1 MAAFEAVLKMRL
13 LRPAVVL
20 IPLILLVSYG
30 MAVATADTLDTV
42 QEQLLNSAAT
52 AFAQGNYRPAANALP
67 ELENTYM
74 GPWVGYWSLQ
84 PRLKTMTQGQY
95 QRYAERYPSGVAH
108 HLLRHQWLS
117 ELAQRKDWSDFT
129 QVYQAGSVPDSI
141 GLRCDAAR
149 DPLLSTST
157 VIAPF
162 FLWRSAAANDHACNT
177 MARAYLK
184 QGQIT
189 PPELWQRLQQMYEAS
204 AFNAALRFAPFLP
217 APQSGQ
223 LAQTVTAPA
232 AWISQQIQQYG
243 RNNWP
248 TGQTHLLAL
257 ALLRLAATHPAQAA
271 QFVRTLGVLPA
282 AAKSLVL
289 YNTAYHA
296 TLSFRSESGH
306 WYAQAYAA
314 DPQFRPR
321 PQLLAWMV
329 RTALRDGDWSMVEQ
343 ATQQMDAAQ
352 RRQRQWQFW
361 FAVALLQL
369 GHTQAAHVLL
379 AALESPWTYYGQL
392 AMATLNRPLVLKP
405 GDPSALTGAGA
416 ALDEEVPERTA
427 ITLYQLGLYYDA
439 LAEWDHF
446 LKGLDGAPEIKAAAQ
461 VAFHH
466 AAWLLGIHASSLIRG
481 GKDWQQG
488 YVLPYAQEIS
498 AAAAQTGLRRAF
510 LAGLIRQESGFAF
523 GIQSDVGAQGLMQV
537 MPATAQW
544 LQTHIPAA
552 DNADLHSVRGNLIL
566 GSHYLSLQRQHFGGS
581 ELLAAA
587 AYNAGPS
594 APQRWL
600 SRWTPPAGPWAGP
613 IFTANIPFQQTRHY
627 VQSVLTNT
635 AVYAAILDQKPQ
647 AIWPQ
652 WRLGTSP

>member
-1 MAAFEAVLKMRL
+1 MRL

-20 IPLILLVSYG
+20 MPLILLVSYG

-84 PRLKTMTQGQY
+84 PRLKTMTQDQY

-108 HLLRHQWLS
+108 HLLRRQWLS

-162 FLWRSAAANDHACNT
+162 FLWRSAAANDHACNA

-189 PPELWQRLQQMYEAS
+189 RPELWQRLQQMYEAS

-217 APQSGQ
+217 AAQSGQ

-289 YNTAYHA
+289 YNSAYHA

-314 DPQFRPR
+314 DPQFHPRPR
-321 PQLLAWMV
+321 LLAWMV

-392 AMATLNRPLVLKP
+392 AMAALNRPLVLKP

-416 ALDEEVPERTA
+416 APDEEVPERTA

-439 LAEWDHF
+439 LAEWDQF